1 MLRRDIGIAT
11 FLPRL
16 RRVSTEGTHAA
27 RLHGQCQAVAVAV
40 ADALGSARVTR
51 ARDLCRWK
59 GLNIPTCSGQQKA
72 P

>member
-27 RLHGQCQAVAVAV
+27 RLHGQCQTVAV

-51 ARDLCRWK
+51 ERNLCRWK